1 MSKNSRKVT
10 QKPEGRFVNCAC
22 ELQLNVRQSLSVG
35 RIGDFPKVD
44 LYIFRSNDSGRRGKR
59 CHSFWYGTAACTVAG
74 VSDGIMREFFC
85 GLFPGFFT
93 HWFYVECKKHGF
105 LKRFIG
111 WIDKIVTKNKDKI
124 HKYGPLAI
132 FAYVAVPI
140 PGTGT
145 WTGSIIAGVLNMRPG
160 ITIFCVMCGNAVAG
174 MIVMLASS
182 GVIHLISRL

>member
-1 MSKNSRKVT
+1 MLSLQT
-10 QKPEGRFVNCAC
+10 LQKALRSPHLLPVLPKKYPRFRIGRYQLYECAVLC
-22 ELQLNVRQSLSVG
+22 IPFGMALQLAPWQAYLMALCG
-35 RIGDFPKVD
+35 
-44 LYIFRSNDSGRRGKR
+44 
-59 CHSFWYGTAACTVAG
+59 SFFVVCFLA
-74 VSDGIMREFFC
+74 
-85 GLFPGFFT
+85 FFT

-160 ITIFCVMCGNAVAG
+160 ITIFCGMCGYSAKG
-174 MIVMLASS
+174 L
-182 GVIHLISRL
+182 

>member
-1 MSKNSRKVT
+1 MIFPKLIYT
-10 QKPEGRFVNCAC
+10 FFVAMIPAV
-22 ELQLNVRQSLSVG
+22 EVKGAIPFGMALQLAPWQAYLMALCG
-35 RIGDFPKVD
+35 
-44 LYIFRSNDSGRRGKR
+44 
-59 CHSFWYGTAACTVAG
+59 SFFVVCFLA
-74 VSDGIMREFFC
+74 
-85 GLFPGFFT
+85 FFT

-145 WTGSIIAGVLNMRPG
+145 WAGSIIAGVLNMRPG